1 MPGCYPKEVAGHP
14 RRHGLLISPESGFVE
29 TFPISEVHQGLN
41 IYRVIFVEYSVGINV
56 VDIRFFDVDN
66 FADFVSGTNETT
78 AGQKVCATAIWKDEI
93 AARIEQI
100 IVRLL
105 VCQPTCFSL
114 VTRNVLSLQFF

>member
-29 TFPISEVHQGLN
+29 AFPISEVHQGLN

-78 AGQKVCATAIWKDEI
+78 AGQKVCATAI
-93 AARIEQI
+93 
-100 IVRLL
+100 
-105 VCQPTCFSL
+105 
-114 VTRNVLSLQFF
+114 